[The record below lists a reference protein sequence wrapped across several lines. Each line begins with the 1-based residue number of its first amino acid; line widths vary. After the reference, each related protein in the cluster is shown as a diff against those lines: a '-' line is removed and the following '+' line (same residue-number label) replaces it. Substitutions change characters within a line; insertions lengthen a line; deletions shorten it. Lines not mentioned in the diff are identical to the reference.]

1 MEYKDSWF
9 DLKNWIENGIG
20 NLLFLSE
27 DASAKERVR
36 LLSKREGFQ
45 TILQYMLES
54 ERVYNSEKDIIDQK
68 LQEMTNDQ
76 FIEMFS
82 QIDDKKTVESLL
94 KTFEK

>member
-45 TILQYMLES
+45 TILQYMS
-54 ERVYNSEKDIIDQK
+54 RI
-68 LQEMTNDQ
+68 
-76 FIEMFS
+76 
-82 QIDDKKTVESLL
+82 
-94 KTFEK
+94 